1 MTYQTEA
8 LARELAAK
16 AKPENTIRAVKT
28 SLACIAAAL
37 ERQTN
42 KNRLGH
48 GEFACQFCDA
58 RGHADIEHADG
69 CPTGELWR
77 IANTL

>member
-1 MTYQTEA
+1 
-8 LARELAAK
+8 
-16 AKPENTIRAVKT
+16 
-28 SLACIAAAL
+28 L